1 MNDSTNTCDE
11 NIKETKKL
19 FQQILMKKKLLVKH
33 KMSIFYLPFY

>member
-19 FQQILMKKKLLVKH
+19 FQQILMKKKAACKTQNVYILLA
-33 KMSIFYLPFY
+33 F